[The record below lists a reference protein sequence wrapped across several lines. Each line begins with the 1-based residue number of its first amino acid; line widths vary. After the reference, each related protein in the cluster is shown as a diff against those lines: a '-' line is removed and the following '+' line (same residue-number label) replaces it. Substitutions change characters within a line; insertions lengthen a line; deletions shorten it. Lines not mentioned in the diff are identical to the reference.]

1 MGGGGAANESMSEY
15 RFPERLY
22 KELCEF
28 SRVGKL
34 EEVKR
39 ILTEVPAKDRR
50 RFGPETLAPNPGLHL
65 HNPLVLAAQFG
76 QLEVVKYLLE
86 NYRDVLNINRGAT
99 IISKTQKLQTHRV
112 PPLVAACTSN
122 NLALVQYLV
131 SKGADL
137 GCVSLTRATPLRSAS
152 YYGYLPIMEYLI
164 ELGIDINVP
173 NCIGSSALLA
183 AAYSGH
189 VAAVKLL
196 LDHGANRDQKTIEG
210 YSVVHEAAVE
220 GKSDVVK
227 LLLDYGMSPQFSLP
241 EPSNDNYVPC
251 PLYLASSCG
260 RQTTA
265 ELLMALPECPD
276 SCKVDSYLL
285 LGVYAF
291 LMTGSDQDLTENWL
305 KAFEMKNDLRLATPS
320 LQPTET
326 YAMRTEVSS
335 LAEVQFVLL
344 DRAEICYQCLL
355 IRERCLGKRDRDLV
369 ECLCTTGTNFV
380 HLGRYAEA
388 EQLWKRAMVLEI
400 DTSCWELDHPHFTYC
415 FGIMKSFETDL
426 NDFFSGLQNMV
437 ENFASYEADYPAYV
451 RYGLTALLILEQAR
465 TKPDGEV
472 ISYDITL
479 QLILQILAFW
489 MKNSGAKMV
498 SQDTL
503 SDGCAAECTELGK
516 ELVGKYLVLSSQTT
530 LIHLLLK
537 CVEESELPL
546 PYDML
551 LDHILLWG
559 GSKCINMPDS
569 SGRRPIHTICSLSPS
584 HRMHSTKLM
593 AVLLSWQVHVDA
605 ANCKGE
611 SALGLSSGDTSSLL
625 RNVYPLPLSCYA
637 SRSVVKGKVD
647 HRSSGLPA
655 HVVRLI
661 QLHDPACAPVVNG
674 YFEE

>member
-1 MGGGGAANESMSEY
+1 MSEY
-15 RFPERLY
+15 RFPERVY

-39 ILTEVPAKDRR
+39 ITEVPAEDKR
-50 RFGPETLAPNPGLHL
+50 RFGPETLAPDPGLHL

-86 NYRDVLNINRGAT
+86 NYGDVLNINRGAT

-131 SKGADL
+131 SKGADV

-164 ELGIDINVP
+164 ELGIDVNVP

-189 VAAVKLL
+189 VDAVKLL

-220 GKSDVVK
+220 GKTEVVK

-291 LMTGSDQDLTENWL
+291 LMTGSDQDLMENWL
-305 KAFEMKNDLRLATPS
+305 KAFEIKNDLGCW
-320 LQPTET
+320 TE
-326 YAMRTEVSS
+326 R
-335 LAEVQFVLL
+335 
-344 DRAEICYQCLL
+344 
-355 IRERCLGKRDRDLV
+355 K
-369 ECLCTTGTNFV
+369 
-380 HLGRYAEA
+380 
-388 EQLWKRAMVLEI
+388 
-400 DTSCWELDHPHFTYC
+400 
-415 FGIMKSFETDL
+415 
-426 NDFFSGLQNMV
+426 
-437 ENFASYEADYPAYV
+437 FAS
-451 RYGLTALLILEQAR
+451 
-465 TKPDGEV
+465 
-472 ISYDITL
+472 
-479 QLILQILAFW
+479 
-489 MKNSGAKMV
+489 
-498 SQDTL
+498 
-503 SDGCAAECTELGK
+503 
-516 ELVGKYLVLSSQTT
+516 
-530 LIHLLLK
+530 
-537 CVEESELPL
+537 
-546 PYDML
+546 
-551 LDHILLWG
+551 
-559 GSKCINMPDS
+559 
-569 SGRRPIHTICSLSPS
+569 
-584 HRMHSTKLM
+584 
-593 AVLLSWQVHVDA
+593 
-605 ANCKGE
+605 
-611 SALGLSSGDTSSLL
+611 SA
-625 RNVYPLPLSCYA
+625 C
-637 SRSVVKGKVD
+637 
-647 HRSSGLPA
+647 
-655 HVVRLI
+655 
-661 QLHDPACAPVVNG
+661 
-674 YFEE
+674 